1 MHFPKS
7 HSTCIGCLDSF
18 SSFQSSIYHILLQCL
33 WMYQPEP
40 MDFKGLFYFALLPI
54 MPFDFVL
61 LYMVVKT
68 SSDATYTYDAL
79 EWLSLINSSLDAL
92 HCCLLILYAL
102 QCSLFCFHFSMWLP
116 EHCLICI
123 MFSCMT
129 HFSLLIPDALRE
141 KVTWASDMHL
151 LAWYE
156 VLEVH
161 NRILKVALEWH

>member
-18 SSFQSSIYHILLQCL
+18 SSIRSSIYHILLQCL
-33 WMYQPEP
+33 WMYEPEP

-92 HCCLLILYAL
+92 HCSLLILYAL
-102 QCSLFCFHFSMWLP
+102 QCSLFVSISPCDYRSIAWFASCFPVWPILACSFQ
-116 EHCLICI
+116 
-123 MFSCMT
+123 
-129 HFSLLIPDALRE
+129 
-141 KVTWASDMHL
+141 MH
-151 LAWYE
+151 WE
-156 VLEVH
+156 
-161 NRILKVALEWH
+161 RR